1 MKLLVLD
8 IDDTIVKTNADMIGV
23 WKRYPD
29 GTEKRLSTSEFA
41 EDPDSADGGK
51 SANVIFDYREFG
63 DEEKVTNSINNGTP
77 IIKNLRI
84 LDRCIKEG
92 YEIAFLTA
100 RADEE
105 MVYRVLS
112 NYLKTSVAGEFLP
125 VKLNRKYCFAIN
137 DPKYAG
143 KLGNT
148 DAEKKARVLRYLCRE
163 AELVKF
169 VDDDLK
175 NIRNARSLNLPNLRV
190 VTAWKESTNLR
201 KQLKENIGDSM
212 VKVFIEKGDKISYFN
227 IFDEVG
233 DIQIGVSL
241 HGAGDEHPNVFV
253 SREVGASEHPNNLN
267 ELVDDVL
274 NAWSSRSELSERLGY
289 LLKQIEVEEF
299 RDVGE
304 ALDSLLNPIC
314 EMMDTYTDKLASEVD
329 QKITKLKQ
337 KLNNLQDQRKGIFY
351 FRNTFCGA
359 I

>member
-41 EDPDSADGGK
+41 EDPDSIDGGK
-51 SANVIFDYREFG
+51 SSNVIFDYREFG

-77 IIKNLRI
+77 LIKNLRI
-84 LDRCIKEG
+84 LDRCIKDG
-92 YEIAFLTA
+92 YEVAFLTA

-112 NYLKTSVAGEFLP
+112 NYLKTKVGRDYLP

-148 DAEKKARVLRYLCRE
+148 DAEKKARVLKYLCKE
-163 AELVKF
+163 ADVVKF

-190 VTAWKESTNLR
+190 ITAWKESTNLR
-201 KQLKENIGDSM
+201 KHLKENIGDSM
-212 VKVFIEKGDKISYFN
+212 EYTLKYVR
-227 IFDEVG
+227 
-233 DIQIGVSL
+233 
-241 HGAGDEHPNVFV
+241 V
-253 SREVGASEHPNNLN
+253 SRSTNVDISKLN
-267 ELVDDVL
+267 RVNMVAKKYEEAVYSDDDSQFQVYG
-274 NAWSSRSELSERLGY
+274 SVERV
-289 LLKQIEVEEF
+289 QEFIQNFVEECNSDYSVDKVRVAKSNMLLVVNITLDPF
-299 RDVGE
+299 TDNPIPVSICFEPYIEE
-304 ALDSLLNPIC
+304 ALSRDAKYLESQL
-314 EMMDTYTDKLASEVD
+314 Y
-329 QKITKLKQ
+329 
-337 KLNNLQDQRKGIFY
+337 
-351 FRNTFCGA
+351 
-359 I
+359 

>member
-92 YEIAFLTA
+92 YGIAFLTA

-148 DAEKKARVLRYLCRE
+148 DAEKKARVLRYLCKE

-190 VTAWKESTNLR
+190 ITSWKESTNLR
-201 KQLKENIGDSM
+201 KHLKENIGAGMEYTLRWIRPTKSTNVDINKLNRVNSVVKKYETAIHSDDDSQ
-212 VKVFIEKGDKISYFN
+212 F
-227 IFDEVG
+227 
-233 DIQIGVSL
+233 QIYGSV
-241 HGAGDEHPNVFV
+241 ERVQEFV
-253 SREVGASEHPNNLN
+253 QNF
-267 ELVDDVL
+267 
-274 NAWSSRSELSERLGY
+274 
-289 LLKQIEVEEF
+289 VEECNADYSVD
-299 RDVGE
+299 RVGVMRSNMTLEIKITLDPFSNNPIPVSICFDPHISE
-304 ALDSLLNPIC
+304 ALSRDAKYLESQL
-314 EMMDTYTDKLASEVD
+314 Y
-329 QKITKLKQ
+329 
-337 KLNNLQDQRKGIFY
+337 
-351 FRNTFCGA
+351 
-359 I
+359 

>member
-148 DAEKKARVLRYLCRE
+148 DAEKKARVLRYLCKE

-190 VTAWKESTNLR
+190 ITAWKESTNLR
-201 KQLKENIGDSM
+201 KHLKEN
-212 VKVFIEKGDKISYFN
+212 
-227 IFDEVG
+227 
-233 DIQIGVSL
+233 
-241 HGAGDEHPNVFV
+241 
-253 SREVGASEHPNNLN
+253 VGASMEYTLRWIRPTKSTNVDLN
-267 ELVDDVL
+267 KL
-274 NAWSSRSELSERLGY
+274 NRVNSVAKKYEDLQYVEDHFQVYGSVERV
-289 LLKQIEVEEF
+289 QEFVQNFVEECNA
-299 RDVGE
+299 DYSVDKVGIMRSNMSLEVKITLDPFSNNPIPVSICFEPFINE
-304 ALDSLLNPIC
+304 ALSRDAKYLESQL
-314 EMMDTYTDKLASEVD
+314 Y
-329 QKITKLKQ
+329 
-337 KLNNLQDQRKGIFY
+337 
-351 FRNTFCGA
+351 
-359 I
+359 

>member
-41 EDPDSADGGK
+41 EDPDSVDGGK
-51 SANVIFDYREFG
+51 SSNVIFDYREFG

-84 LDRCIKEG
+84 LDRCIKDG
-92 YEIAFLTA
+92 YEVAFLTA
-100 RADEE
+100 RADED

-148 DAEKKARVLRYLCRE
+148 DAEKKARVLRYLCKE
-163 AELVKF
+163 ADVVKF

-175 NIRNARSLNLPNLRV
+175 NIRNAQSLNLPNLRV
-190 VTAWKESTNLR
+190 ITAWKEATNLR

-212 VKVFIEKGDKISYFN
+212 EYTLRWIRPTKSTNVDINKLNRVNMVAKKYEAAAHSDDDSQIPVFESVKQVQE
-227 IFDEVG
+227 
-233 DIQIGVSL
+233 
-241 HGAGDEHPNVFV
+241 FV
-253 SREVGASEHPNNLN
+253 QNF
-267 ELVDDVL
+267 
-274 NAWSSRSELSERLGY
+274 
-289 LLKQIEVEEF
+289 VEECNADYSVD
-299 RDVGE
+299 RVGVMRSNATLEVKITLDPFSNTPIPVSICFEPYIEE
-304 ALDSLLNPIC
+304 ALSKDAKYLESQL
-314 EMMDTYTDKLASEVD
+314 Y
-329 QKITKLKQ
+329 
-337 KLNNLQDQRKGIFY
+337 
-351 FRNTFCGA
+351 
-359 I
+359 

>member
-41 EDPDSADGGK
+41 EDPDSIDGGK
-51 SANVIFDYREFG
+51 SSNVIFDYREFG

-77 IIKNLRI
+77 LIKNLRI
-84 LDRCIKEG
+84 LDRCIKDG
-92 YEIAFLTA
+92 YEVAFLTA
-100 RADEE
+100 RADED

-148 DAEKKARVLRYLCRE
+148 DAEKKARVLRYLCKE
-163 AELVKF
+163 ADVVKF

-175 NIRNARSLNLPNLRV
+175 NIRNAQSLNLPNLRV
-190 VTAWKESTNLR
+190 ITAWKEATNLR

-212 VKVFIEKGDKISYFN
+212 EH
-227 IFDEVG
+227 E
-233 DIQIGVSL
+233 IGRASC
-241 HGAGDEHPNVFV
+241 
-253 SREVGASEHPNNLN
+253 RERV
-267 ELVDDVL
+267 
-274 NAWSSRSELSERLGY
+274 
-289 LLKQIEVEEF
+289 
-299 RDVGE
+299 
-304 ALDSLLNPIC
+304 
-314 EMMDTYTDKLASEVD
+314 
-329 QKITKLKQ
+329 
-337 KLNNLQDQRKGIFY
+337 
-351 FRNTFCGA
+351 
-359 I
+359 

>member
-41 EDPDSADGGK
+41 EDPDSVDGGK
-51 SANVIFDYREFG
+51 SSNVIFDYREFG

-77 IIKNLRI
+77 LIKNLRI
-84 LDRCIKEG
+84 LDRCIKDG
-92 YEIAFLTA
+92 YEVAFLTA

-112 NYLKTSVAGEFLP
+112 NYLKTSVAGKFLP

-148 DAEKKARVLRYLCRE
+148 DAEKKARVLKYLCKE
-163 AELVKF
+163 ADIVKF

-190 VTAWKESTNLR
+190 ITAWKEATNLINHLKESIGDNMKYTLKYIRATRSTNVDVNKLNRVNMVAKKYEAAAYSDDDSQIQVYESVKQVQELIQNFVEDCDADYSVDKVGILR
-201 KQLKENIGDSM
+201 SIKSLE
-212 VKVFIEKGDKISYFN
+212 VKITLDPFSDNPIPVSICFNPYIE
-227 IFDEVG
+227 
-233 DIQIGVSL
+233 
-241 HGAGDEHPNVFV
+241 
-253 SREVGASEHPNNLN
+253 
-267 ELVDDVL
+267 
-274 NAWSSRSELSERLGY
+274 
-289 LLKQIEVEEF
+289 
-299 RDVGE
+299 E
-304 ALDSLLNPIC
+304 ALSKDAEYLESQL
-314 EMMDTYTDKLASEVD
+314 Y
-329 QKITKLKQ
+329 
-337 KLNNLQDQRKGIFY
+337 
-351 FRNTFCGA
+351 
-359 I
+359 

>member
-41 EDPDSADGGK
+41 EDPDSVDGGK
-51 SANVIFDYREFG
+51 SSNVIFDYREFG

-77 IIKNLRI
+77 LIKNLRI
-84 LDRCIKEG
+84 LDNCIKDG
-92 YEIAFLTA
+92 YEVAFLTA

-112 NYLKTSVAGEFLP
+112 NYLKTSVAGKFLP

-148 DAEKKARVLRYLCRE
+148 DAEKKARVLKYLCKE
-163 AELVKF
+163 ADIVKF

-190 VTAWKESTNLR
+190 ITAWKESANLTKR
-201 KQLKENIGDSM
+201 AKKYI
-212 VKVFIEKGDKISYFN
+212 K
-227 IFDEVG
+227 
-233 DIQIGVSL
+233 SL
-241 HGAGDEHPNVFV
+241 A
-253 SREVGASEHPNNLN
+253 
-267 ELVDDVL
+267 
-274 NAWSSRSELSERLGY
+274 
-289 LLKQIEVEEF
+289 
-299 RDVGE
+299 
-304 ALDSLLNPIC
+304 
-314 EMMDTYTDKLASEVD
+314 
-329 QKITKLKQ
+329 
-337 KLNNLQDQRKGIFY
+337 
-351 FRNTFCGA
+351 
-359 I
+359 

>member
-41 EDPDSADGGK
+41 EDPDSIDGGK
-51 SANVIFDYREFG
+51 SSNVIFDYREFG

-77 IIKNLRI
+77 LIKNLRI
-84 LDRCIKEG
+84 LDRCIKDG
-92 YEIAFLTA
+92 YEVAFLTA
-100 RADEE
+100 RSDEE

-148 DAEKKARVLRYLCRE
+148 DAEKKARVLRYLCKE
-163 AELVKF
+163 ADVVKF

-175 NIRNARSLNLPNLRV
+175 NIRNAQSLNLPNLRV
-190 VTAWKESTNLR
+190 ITAWKEATNLR

-212 VKVFIEKGDKISYFN
+212 EYALKYTLRYI
-227 IFDEVG
+227 
-233 DIQIGVSL
+233 
-241 HGAGDEHPNVFV
+241 
-253 SREVGASEHPNNLN
+253 RT
-267 ELVDDVL
+267 
-274 NAWSSRSELSERLGY
+274 SRSTNLDVNKLNRVDRVAKKYEAAAHSDDDSQFQVYESVKQVQELI
-289 LLKQIEVEEF
+289 QNFVEECNADYSVDRVRVVKSNMLLGVNITLDPF
-299 RDVGE
+299 SDNPIPVSICFDPYIEE
-304 ALDSLLNPIC
+304 ALSRDAKYLESQL
-314 EMMDTYTDKLASEVD
+314 Y
-329 QKITKLKQ
+329 
-337 KLNNLQDQRKGIFY
+337 
-351 FRNTFCGA
+351 
-359 I
+359 

>member
-41 EDPDSADGGK
+41 EDPDSIDGGK
-51 SANVIFDYREFG
+51 SSNVIFDYREFG

-77 IIKNLRI
+77 LIKNLRI
-84 LDRCIKEG
+84 LDRCIKDG
-92 YEIAFLTA
+92 YEVAFLTA
-100 RADEE
+100 RADED

-148 DAEKKARVLRYLCRE
+148 DAEKKARVLRYLCKE
-163 AELVKF
+163 ADVVKF

-175 NIRNARSLNLPNLRV
+175 NIRNAQSLNLPNLRV
-190 VTAWKESTNLR
+190 ITAWKEATNLR

-212 VKVFIEKGDKISYFN
+212 EY
-227 IFDEVG
+227 
-233 DIQIGVSL
+233 SL
-241 HGAGDEHPNVFV
+241 
-253 SREVGASEHPNNLN
+253 RYIRT
-267 ELVDDVL
+267 
-274 NAWSSRSELSERLGY
+274 SRSTNIDINKLNRVNMVAKKYEAAAHSDDDSQFQVYESVKQVQELI
-289 LLKQIEVEEF
+289 QNFVEECNADYSVDRVRVVKSNMLLVANITLDPF
-299 RDVGE
+299 SDNPIPVSICFNPYIEE
-304 ALDSLLNPIC
+304 ALSKDAEYLGSQL
-314 EMMDTYTDKLASEVD
+314 Y
-329 QKITKLKQ
+329 
-337 KLNNLQDQRKGIFY
+337 
-351 FRNTFCGA
+351 
-359 I
+359 